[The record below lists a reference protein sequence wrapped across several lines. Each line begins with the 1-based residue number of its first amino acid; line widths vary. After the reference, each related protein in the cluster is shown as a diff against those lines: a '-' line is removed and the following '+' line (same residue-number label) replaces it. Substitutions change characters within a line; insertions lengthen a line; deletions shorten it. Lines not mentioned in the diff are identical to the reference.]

1 MIEIKIPKKF
11 DRDYFNSLEE
21 NFRKFG
27 IENVYAVWI
36 KDYFEGICGKHREK
50 EFKIYFNY
58 KILGIPKS
66 HVAYDKANSIITFDI
81 EKYKKLIDKRIKNA
95 EDKKNTE
102 ASTKFSLEL
111 FNMRFDNDCCENI
124 LGYEICRQLNK
135 YKVQEYNIYIEGNIL
150 NLKYISNTSYKNL
163 NKIDLYNCTFT
174 LIDYVN
180 FKSVSIKLS
189 KFFQAMKDEKILEI
203 RKKMEDKN
211 FNGKQH
217 YNWNEFFEKLEQ
229 LK

>member
-11 DRDYFNSLEE
+11 DRDYFNNLEE
-21 NFRKFG
+21 SFRKFG

-36 KDYFEGICGKHREK
+36 KDYFGGIVGKYREK
-50 EFKIYFNY
+50 EFKIYFDY

-66 HVAYDKANSIITFDI
+66 HVTYDKTNSIITFDI

-111 FNMRFDNDCCENI
+111 FNMRFDNDCEENTI
-124 LGYEICRQLNK
+124 K
-135 YKVQEYNIYIEGNIL
+135 YKEQQNITRWKVQEYNLYINGNIL
-150 NLKYISNTSYKNL
+150 DLKYVSTASYKNL

-189 KFFQAMKDEKILEI
+189 KFFQAMKGEKILEI

-211 FNGKQH
+211 FYGKQH
-217 YNWNEFFEKLEQ
+217 YNWMAFFERLEQ

>member
-1 MIEIKIPKKF
+1 MIEIKIPKNF

-27 IENVYAVWI
+27 IENVYAVWV
-36 KDYFEGICGKHREK
+36 KDYFQGIVGKYREK

-81 EKYKKLIDKRIKNA
+81 EKYKKLIGKRIKNA

-124 LGYEICRQLNK
+124 LGYKIYQQLNK
-135 YKVQEYNIYIEGNIL
+135 YKVQEYLVYIEGNIL
-150 NLKYISNTSYKNL
+150 NLKYISNASYKNL
-163 NKIDLYNCTFT
+163 YKIDLYNCSFT
-174 LIDYVN
+174 LSDSTN
-180 FKSVSIKLS
+180 FKSISIKLS

-203 RKKMEDKN
+203 RKKMKDKN
-211 FNGKQH
+211 FYGKQH
-217 YNWNEFFEKLEQ
+217 YNWMAFFERLEQ
-229 LK
+229 LT